1 MESVWQPPLQERAVA
16 KVSPAT
22 NYTNRQG
29 EFMSYI
35 TIDAPVR
42 RELVIKRSRFIA
54 SLAPVETEAA
64 AREFV
69 AAVKKEFH
77 DARHSPSAWILTP
90 TGDKRKSSDDGE
102 PGGTAGQ
109 PILSVLD
116 KNRLTGVACVVT
128 RYFGGI
134 KLGAAGLARAYGDAA
149 VLAVNG
155 ARRLAVGEY
164 SRLAA
169 TCGYSLYGALENFL
183 RKQELRLADTA
194 YGAEVTAELLLEP
207 EKLEK
212 VRGELTDLLMGR
224 VSFEDRGTARLA
236 EPI

>member
-1 MESVWQPPLQERAVA
+1 MSADMTERAVA
-16 KVSPAT
+16 KALLQPITSI
-22 NYTNRQG
+22 RQG

-35 TIDAPVR
+35 TIAAPVR
-42 RELVIKRSRFIA
+42 QELVIKRSRFIA
-54 SLAPVETEAA
+54 SLAPVETEEAA
-64 AREFV
+64 KEFV

-77 DARHSPSAWILTP
+77 DARHNPSAWILTP
-90 TGDKRKSSDDGE
+90 AGDKRKSSDDGE

-109 PILSVLD
+109 PVLSVLA
-116 KNRLTGVACVVT
+116 KNGLTGVACVVT

-164 SRLAA
+164 SRLAV
-169 TCGYSLYGALENFL
+169 TCGYNLYSALESFL
-183 RKQELRLADTA
+183 RKQELRLAGTA

-212 VRGELTDLLMGR
+212 VRGELTNLLMGR
-224 VSFEDRGTARLA
+224 VSFEDRGMTRLA
-236 EPI
+236 VPI